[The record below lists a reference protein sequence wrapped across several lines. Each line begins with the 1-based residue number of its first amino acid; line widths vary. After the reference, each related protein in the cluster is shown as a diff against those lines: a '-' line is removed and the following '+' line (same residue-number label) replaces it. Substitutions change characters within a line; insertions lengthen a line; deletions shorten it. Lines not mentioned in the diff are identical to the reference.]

1 MSQKFKSDIETQ
13 AGLIDSFGFTGTA
26 GQVLSSTGT
35 KTEWITPPQ
44 SPGGGGSSQVFYF
57 NGGTASSVGGYYQ
70 MSPVA
75 NTGTAADFTIN
86 ADGYIASFL
95 TDVASPNQLNIP
107 AGNWNFEIY
116 FSASSSGGSPSF
128 YVELYKYSSGG
139 VFTLIASSSAA
150 PEGITNGTTIDAYF
164 TPLAVPATTLL
175 VTDRLAVRVYVTHS
189 GRTITMHTQNGHLS
203 EVITTFST
211 GLTALNG
218 LTAQVQY
225 FTVGTA
231 GTDFNIS
238 SATNTHTFNL
248 PTASATNRGALS
260 SADWSTFNGKFTLPS
275 LTSGSVLFSNGTTI
289 AQDNA
294 NFFWDDTNNRLGIGT
309 TTPGEKLD
317 VVGTG
322 YIRTALL
329 TNAVR
334 PYSGNQLTLLGGG
347 INTLYIN
354 GNVGIGTSSPTEK
367 LSVSGIIR
375 AFGAGNAGRI
385 TSVDTQVGGATIAF
399 NPQFST
405 GVPGIETIGAFPI
418 AFYTNFS
425 EKMRIT
431 SSGNVGI
438 GTTVPDTLLHVSSLN
453 SSILR
458 LESTNTA
465 LVLDA
470 VVGEIQFEANDAS
483 ASGVGVKGKIGA
495 YSDVAA
501 GNAVGLRFFT
511 AAAGVA
517 TATEKMRIS
526 ATGNVGIGTTTPTS
540 KLHSVA
546 DLSGAGSY
554 DSRCAI
560 FGYNSSTDE
569 LYNNPIGVAGRV
581 SIEGG
586 IAIYGDTS
594 NTGGWAGYFDGKG
607 YFSGNVGIGT
617 TSPGVKFVNSGAVS
631 SLGPTLGSGAVGSQ
645 ALLSNNGLYG
655 MYSGVSTNGDVWHQ
669 VQRNDANVAV
679 YNLALQ
685 PSGGSILI
693 GTTAPV
699 YTPTSKVQVLFNGL
713 SEYGMTFKTTFSVGI
728 ALNFINS
735 AGVQV
740 GQVFTDSTSTAYTT
754 TSDYR
759 LKEDLKE
766 IKGLDLISQINV
778 YDYKW
783 KSNDKRSFGV
793 LAHELQ
799 EVIPQAVFGEKD
811 KEENMQSVDYS
822 ILVPIL
828 VQAIKELK
836 AEIELLKQKYDKI

>member
-44 SPGGGGSSQVFYF
+44 TPGGGGSSQVFYF
-57 NGGTASSVGGYYQ
+57 NGGTVSSVGGYYQ

-75 NTGTAADFTIN
+75 NTGTAADFSIN
-86 ADGYIASFL
+86 ANGYIASFL

-150 PEGITNGTTIDAYF
+150 PEGITNGTAIDAYF

-225 FTVGTA
+225 FAPGTV

-248 PTASATNRGALS
+248 PTASAVNRGALS
-260 SADWSTFNGKFTLPS
+260 SADWTTFNSKANASGTVNYVSKFTGATTLGNS
-275 LTSGSVLFSNGTTI
+275 QIFDNG
-289 AQDNA
+289 NEV
-294 NFFWDDTNNRLGIGT
+294 GIGT
-309 TTPGEKLD
+309 IVPEAKLS
-317 VVGTG
+317 VVGTKG
-322 YIRTALL
+322 VISQYNTTDTLTANCAIELGAYLTTYPDSGTHIRAYVNHGSTTASDLAFEV
-329 TNAVR
+329 NGQQEKMRIA
-334 PYSGNQLTLLGGG
+334 SS
-347 INTLYIN
+347 
-354 GNVGIGTSSPTEK
+354 GNVGIATTTPAYKLDVNGTGRFSSDLLTTGRFGVGSTNINSRVFASAFSGE
-367 LSVSGIIR
+367 LSAAIFTTFDNSAGTQEAARFSTADLVTGAVKIYPRVGVASYNGI
-375 AFGAGNAGRI
+375 
-385 TSVDTQVGGATIAF
+385 TIADSAVII
-399 NPQFST
+399 NQSTKPLLVGTQDGSAIQFT
-405 GVPGIETIGAFPI
+405 TTDIRIG
-418 AFYTNFS
+418 TNNS

-431 SSGNVGI
+431 SAGNVGI
-438 GTTVPDTLLHVSSLN
+438 GT
-453 SSILR
+453 
-458 LESTNTA
+458 
-465 LVLDA
+465 
-470 VVGEIQFEANDAS
+470 
-483 ASGVGVKGKIGA
+483 
-495 YSDVAA
+495 
-501 GNAVGLRFFT
+501 
-511 AAAGVA
+511 A
-517 TATEKMRIS
+517 T
-526 ATGNVGIGTTTPTS
+526 
-540 KLHSVA
+540 
-546 DLSGAGSY
+546 
-554 DSRCAI
+554 
-560 FGYNSSTDE
+560 
-569 LYNNPIGVAGRV
+569 
-581 SIEGG
+581 
-586 IAIYGDTS
+586 
-594 NTGGWAGYFDGKG
+594 
-607 YFSGNVGIGT
+607 
-617 TSPGVKFVNSGAVS
+617 PGVKFVNSGGTAS
-631 SLGPTLGSGAVGSQ
+631 SGPTLGSGVVGSQ
-645 ALLSNNGLYG
+645 ALLSNNGLFG
-655 MYSGVSTNGDVWHQ
+655 MYSGVSDTTGDVWHQ
-669 VQRNDANVAV
+669 VQRNDANASV

-693 GTTAPV
+693 GTNAPV
-699 YTPTSKVQVLFNGL
+699 YSPTSKVQVLFNGL
-713 SEYGMTFKTTFSVGI
+713 AEYGITFKTTFSVGI
-728 ALNFINS
+728 ALNFVNS

-740 GQVFTDSTSTAYTT
+740 GRVIHDDTGTAYVT

-793 LAHELQ
+793 MAHELQ
-799 EVIPQAVFGEKD
+799 EIIPQAVFGQKD
-811 KEENMQSVDYS
+811 DEENMQGVDYS
-822 ILVPIL
+822 LLVPIL
-828 VQAIKELK
+828 VQAIQELK
-836 AEIELLKQKYDKI
+836 VEIELLKQTYDKI